1 MGQRNLITVKMEL
14 DQLSEGLCAWVFAVK
29 GSWTHGLG
37 IQALAVLSPSLCQEP
52 AGACRAEL
60 HLCARTPRM
69 DLQL

>member
-29 GSWTHGLG
+29 GSWTHTG
-37 IQALAVLSPSLCQEP
+37 IQALAVLSPSLCQVP

-60 HLCARTPRM
+60 HLCARTLRM